1 MAQHSKA
8 LKVSLISALLIMG
21 LAAKPVQADHND
33 NLLVPLAG
41 FVLLGSLLNHNHG
54 HGHGYSSHHYG
65 HQYGYSKRR
74 YGHNGYKGGYAHNGQ
89 GGRQYNRRARSQ
101 SHEGYKRKSKRNNHR

>member
-21 LAAKPVQADHND
+21 LAATPARADHND

-41 FVLLGSLLNHNHG
+41 FVLLGSLLRHNHG
-54 HGHGYSSHHYG
+54 YGHGYSSHG
-65 HQYGYSKRR
+65 HGYGYSKRR
-74 YGHNGYKGGYAHNGQ
+74 YSHNGNHAHNGHSGHQ
-89 GGRQYNRRARSQ
+89 HHRRARSY
-101 SHEGYKRKSKRNNHR
+101 SHEGYKRRSKRNNNQH